1 MGGFILNIS
10 VVINGVISLF
20 LIMLV
25 GVYGSKKK
33 IITSEINKGLT
44 EILLKI
50 TLPLM
55 IVSSFVFEFDES
67 MKKNISKAFVYSF
80 FTFIIVA
87 FISYILL
94 LPIKSKKRGILQFA
108 NVFSNCGFIGFPIIE
123 SIYGQEGV
131 IYTSIFNMF
140 FAIFT
145 WTYGIMIF
153 TGKVTFKEI
162 KKVLLNP
169 CVIAV
174 YLGVILMF
182 FRIQIPTVIYSTIKT
197 VGLMTSPLSMIIVGV
212 ILSKANIK
220 QYLKDWTVYYGSIIK
235 LIFIPIALYLV
246 TIFIGDRST
255 VSYTMIILSAMPA
268 AAMTSILAE
277 SYNNETEYASVVVFF
292 TTLFSLFTFPII
304 LKIIS

>member
-1 MGGFILNIS
+1 MNIS
-10 VVINGVISLF
+10 VVIDGVISLF
-20 LIMLV
+20 LIMLL

-33 IITSEINKGLT
+33 IITNEVNKGLT

-55 IVSSFVFEFDES
+55 IVSSFVFTFNES
-67 MKKNISKAFVYSF
+67 MKKNISKAFIYSF
-80 FTFIIVA
+80 LTFIIVA
-87 FISYILL
+87 ILSYILL
-94 LPIKSKKRGILQFA
+94 LPVKSKKRGILQFA

-123 SIYGQEGV
+123 SIYGQEGI

-145 WTYGIMIF
+145 WTYGVMIF
-153 TGKVTFKEI
+153 TGKVSVKEI

-174 YLGVILMF
+174 YIGMSLMIF
-182 FRIQIPTVIYSTIKT
+182 NIQIPNVIYSTIKT
-197 VGLMTSPLSMIIVGV
+197 VGSMTSPLSMIIVGV

-220 QYLKDWTVYYGSIIK
+220 ENLKDWTIYYGSIIK
-235 LIFIPIALYLV
+235 LIVIPVLLYFI
-246 TIFIGDRST
+246 TIIIGDNSK
-255 VSYTMIILSAMPA
+255 VSYTMVILSAMPA

-277 SYNNETEYASVVVFF
+277 SFNKETEYASVIVFF
-292 TTLFSLFTFPII
+292 TTLFSLMTFPII
-304 LKIIS
+304 LKLIG

>member
-1 MGGFILNIS
+1 MDIS

-20 LIMLV
+20 LIMLL
-25 GVYGSKKK
+25 GIYGDKRN
-33 IITSEINKGLT
+33 IITDEINRGLT

-55 IVSSFVFEFDES
+55 IVSSFVFTFDES
-67 MKKNISKAFVYSF
+67 MKKNITK
-80 FTFIIVA
+80 TFIYAFLTFVIVA
-87 FISYILL
+87 IISYVFLI
-94 LPIKSKKRGILQFA
+94 PIKSKKREILQFA
-108 NVFSNCGFIGFPIIE
+108 NVFSNCGFIGFPIME
-123 SIYGQEGV
+123 SIYGFEGV
-131 IYTSIFNMF
+131 LYTSIFNMY

-174 YLGVILMF
+174 YIGIFIMKF
-182 FRIQIPTVIYSTIKT
+182 NIQIPIVIYSTIKI
-197 VGLMTSPLSMIIVGV
+197 VGAMTSPLSMIIVGV

-220 QYLKDWTVYYGSIIK
+220 DNLKDWTIYYGSVIK
-235 LIFIPIALYLV
+235 LLVIPVLLYLITLIINDNSKV
-246 TIFIGDRST
+246 AN
-255 VSYTMIILSAMPA
+255 TMLILSAMPA

-277 SYNNETEYASVVVFF
+277 NFNKEKEYAAVIVFF
-292 TTLFSLFTFPII
+292 TTLISLITFPII
-304 LKIIS
+304 LKLIS

>member
-1 MGGFILNIS
+1 MDIS

-20 LIMLV
+20 LIMLL
-25 GVYGSKKK
+25 GIYGDKRN
-33 IITSEINKGLT
+33 IITDEINRGLT

-55 IVSSFVFEFDES
+55 IVSSFVFTFDES
-67 MKKNISKAFVYSF
+67 MKKNITK
-80 FTFIIVA
+80 TFIYAFLTFVIVA
-87 FISYILL
+87 IISYVFLI
-94 LPIKSKKRGILQFA
+94 PIKSKKREILQFA
-108 NVFSNCGFIGFPIIE
+108 NVFSNCGFIGFPIME
-123 SIYGQEGV
+123 SIYGFEGV
-131 IYTSIFNMF
+131 LYTSIFNMY

-174 YLGVILMF
+174 YIGIFIMKF
-182 FRIQIPTVIYSTIKT
+182 NIQIPIVIYSTIKI
-197 VGLMTSPLSMIIVGV
+197 VGAMTSPLSMIIVGV

-220 QYLKDWTVYYGSIIK
+220 ENLKDWTIYYGSVIK
-235 LIFIPIALYLV
+235 LLVIPVLLYLITLIINDNSKV
-246 TIFIGDRST
+246 AN
-255 VSYTMIILSAMPA
+255 TMLILSAMPA

-277 SYNNETEYASVVVFF
+277 NFNKEKEYAAVIVFF
-292 TTLFSLFTFPII
+292 TTLISLITFPII
-304 LKIIS
+304 LKLIS

>member
-1 MGGFILNIS
+1 MEIS

-20 LIMLV
+20 LIMLL
-25 GVYGSKKK
+25 GVYGSKRN
-33 IITSEINKGLT
+33 IITDEINRGLT

-55 IVSSFVFEFDES
+55 IVSSFVFTFDES
-67 MKKNISKAFVYSF
+67 MEKNITK
-80 FTFIIVA
+80 TFIYAFLTFVIVA
-87 FISYILL
+87 IISYLFLI
-94 LPIKSKKRGILQFA
+94 PIKSKKRKILQFA
-108 NVFSNCGFIGFPIIE
+108 NVFSNCGFIGFPIME
-123 SIYGQEGV
+123 SIYGFEGV
-131 IYTSIFNMF
+131 IYTSIFNMY

-174 YLGVILMF
+174 YIGVFIMKF
-182 FRIQIPTVIYSTIKT
+182 NIQIPIVIYSTIKT
-197 VGLMTSPLSMIIVGV
+197 VGSMTSPLSMIIVGV

-220 QYLKDWTVYYGSIIK
+220 ENLKDWTIYYGSIIK
-235 LIFIPIALYLV
+235 LLVIPILLYLITLIINDNSKV
-246 TIFIGDRST
+246 AN
-255 VSYTMIILSAMPA
+255 TMLILSAMPA

-277 SYNNETEYASVVVFF
+277 NFNKEKEYAAVIVFF
-292 TTLFSLFTFPII
+292 TTLISLITFPII
-304 LKIIS
+304 LKLIS

>member
-1 MGGFILNIS
+1 MEIS

-20 LIMLV
+20 LIMLL
-25 GVYGSKKK
+25 GVYGSKRN
-33 IITSEINKGLT
+33 IITDEINRGLT

-55 IVSSFVFEFDES
+55 IVSSFVFTFDES
-67 MKKNISKAFVYSF
+67 MEKNITK
-80 FTFIIVA
+80 TFIYAFLTFVIVA
-87 FISYILL
+87 IISYLL
-94 LPIKSKKRGILQFA
+94 LIPIKSKKRKILQFA
-108 NVFSNCGFIGFPIIE
+108 NVFSNCGFIGFPIME
-123 SIYGQEGV
+123 NIYGFEGV
-131 IYTSIFNMF
+131 IYTSIFNMY

-174 YLGVILMF
+174 YIGVFIMKF
-182 FRIQIPTVIYSTIKT
+182 NIQIPIVIYSTIKT
-197 VGLMTSPLSMIIVGV
+197 VGSMTSPLSMIIVGV

-220 QYLKDWTVYYGSIIK
+220 ENLKDWTIYYGSIIK
-235 LIFIPIALYLV
+235 LLVIPILLYLITLIINDNSKV
-246 TIFIGDRST
+246 AN
-255 VSYTMIILSAMPA
+255 TMLILSAMPA

-277 SYNNETEYASVVVFF
+277 NFNKEKEYAAVIVFF
-292 TTLFSLFTFPII
+292 TTLISLITFPII
-304 LKIIS
+304 LKLIS